1 MGLQLCTP
9 VGSVL
14 RHVQTTDCLLP
25 GLPSVDTEWSPP
37 AMDAVPILLSLLS
50 IPLVRG
56 VRRLSLT
63 TDTDT
68 SVLEDTPHMESVSSI
83 PVVTPSNMSPDCTR
97 GRLRLDLRP
106 ILTTDTDT
114 DLDTDTVSDTEI
126 VWDTDTV
133 WDTPMADTMA
143 MDTVM
148 DMDTATM

>member
-56 VRRLSLT
+56 GRRL
-63 TDTDT
+63 
-68 SVLEDTPHMESVSSI
+68 
-83 PVVTPSNMSPDCTR
+83 N
-97 GRLRLDLRP
+97 LRL
-106 ILTTDTDT
+106 ILTTDMDT
-114 DLDTDTVSDTEI
+114 DSDTDTVWDKDI

-143 MDTVM
+143 RDTVM
-148 DMDTATM
+148 DMDTATMDKMEALNSACAIVISTLA

>member
-68 SVLEDTPHMESVSSI
+68 PVRRTLHIWSQSV
-83 PVVTPSNMSPDCTR
+83 PSQWSLLPTCHQ
-97 GRLRLDLRP
+97 
-106 ILTTDTDT
+106 
-114 DLDTDTVSDTEI
+114 
-126 VWDTDTV
+126 
-133 WDTPMADTMA
+133 
-143 MDTVM
+143 
-148 DMDTATM
+148 TAQEGG